1 MAKEFDIK
9 QMHTE
14 HEIII
19 CFKCKGTGLYSW
31 EVCVDHHK
39 NDYETEYMTCSL
51 CHGTGRLF
59 KTKKWQEITE
69 PFDPKMGDKNLR
81 RTLK

>member
-1 MAKEFDIK
+1 MGKQFDIK

-19 CFKCKGTGLYSW
+19 CSKCKGSGLNSW
-31 EVCVDHHK
+31 DVCVDYHK
-39 NDYETEYMTCSL
+39 NDYETEYETCTM
-51 CHGTGRLF
+51 CKGTGRLF

-69 PFDPKMGDKNLR
+69 PFDPKQGNKNLR
-81 RTLK
+81 RKLK